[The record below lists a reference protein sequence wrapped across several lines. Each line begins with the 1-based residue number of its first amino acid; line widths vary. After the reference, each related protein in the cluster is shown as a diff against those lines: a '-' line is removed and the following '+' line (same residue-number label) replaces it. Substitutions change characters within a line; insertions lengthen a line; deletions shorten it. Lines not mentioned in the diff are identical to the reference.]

1 MCLGGDWE
9 VQASYMHGT
18 CVVQASPKPREL
30 EGIPFGSVVFPQGSR
45 QHHGISG
52 GPRPDV
58 DVIGLADIQS
68 ESHLSLAPPAA
79 GFPDPSCSTLP
90 AGRDSFAVGDFHG

>member
-1 MCLGGDWE
+1 M
-9 VQASYMHGT
+9 
-18 CVVQASPKPREL
+18 VQASPKPKEL

-45 QHHGISG
+45 QHQGISG

-68 ESHLSLAPPAA
+68 ESRLSLAPPAA
-79 GFPDPSCSTLP
+79 GFPDPSCSALP
-90 AGRDSFAVGDFHG
+90 AGRDSFAFGDFHG